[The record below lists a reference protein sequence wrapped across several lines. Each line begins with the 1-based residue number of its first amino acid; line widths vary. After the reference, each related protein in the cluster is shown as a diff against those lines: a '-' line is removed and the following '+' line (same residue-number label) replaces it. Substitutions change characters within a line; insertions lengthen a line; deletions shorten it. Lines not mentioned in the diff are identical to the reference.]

1 MTLAGHLPAPLEV
14 QTPRATIRQRLKAAG
29 IAENMGHATW
39 LDDGIAAVIEKL
51 SALGKLDNTVILFF
65 SDNTTLGGKGTCSL
79 AQGTSR

>member
-1 MTLAGHLPAPLEV
+1 
-14 QTPRATIRQRLKAAG
+14 
-29 IAENMGHATW
+29 
-39 LDDGIAAVIEKL
+39 L